1 MGGRKTIVAPDGAE
15 GLPVPKAKQDDAL
28 LKALARAHRW
38 KGMLESGEV
47 ASVKDLAKQEK
58 IDDSYVA
65 RVLRLTLLAPDIV
78 EAILNGCQP
87 DGMSYRELAKP
98 FPVEWSLQREKW
110 GFQSV

>member
-1 MGGRKTIVAPDGAE
+1 
-15 GLPVPKAKQDDAL
+15 
-28 LKALARAHRW
+28 
-38 KGMLESGEV
+38 MLESGEV
-47 ASVKDLAKQEK
+47 ASVKELAKQEK

-98 FPVEWSLQREKW
+98 FPVEWDGQREKW
-110 GFQSV
+110 GFCVSLY